1 MAAFY
6 LLSAHIYNMT
16 KPVVPEEGCEGEGWN
31 KMIKT
36 RVLQTPVMLVPQT
49 EKDEAQ
55 LSSCE
60 LRKVEKGEIA

>member
-1 MAAFY
+1 
-6 LLSAHIYNMT
+6 
-16 KPVVPEEGCEGEGWN
+16 
-31 KMIKT
+31 MIKT